1 MVTAGCYLLIRIS
14 PILEYSSTSL
24 MIIIW
29 LGSLGALFGAA
40 CGKVDNDLKRVIAM
54 STNSQQGY
62 KIVAIGIS
70 QYNLGLFH
78 LLTHAFFKSLLF
90 LSSGAILHAVKDNQD
105 IRKKGSLNLFLPLT
119 YLVFFFGSLSLMA
132 FPFTSGWYSKDL
144 LIELLIT
151 PNNFTHTIAYIFTLL
166 AAFLTSSYSIRLKK
180 IVMLSRPAFPKSII
194 SYVTDSTK
202 IMTIP
207 LLIISIGAVTIGYLT
222 HELFLS
228 YGSTFY
234 YNSIFIHPN
243 STSSLLDG
251 PFSGSKLALIPLLFL
266 LLMSILL
273 FITPFNHNNSVSQT
287 FINLDK
293 FNITLQ
299 NNIPEAHKF
308 TNTLTT
314 MNHFNIFNHWIM
326 HRTLILSNYL
336 YRYLDKGILELFG
349 PLGCQRFLHYLGF
362 TIELLSTGFIPHYA
376 LIMVTSAILGL
387 IFFHNFIILFIFISL
402 IILF

>member
-1 MVTAGCYLLIRIS
+1 M
-14 PILEYSSTSL
+14 
-24 MIIIW
+24 
-29 LGSLGALFGAA
+29 
-40 CGKVDNDLKRVIAM
+40 
-54 STNSQQGY
+54 
-62 KIVAIGIS
+62 IVAIGIS

-105 IRKKGSLNLFLPLT
+105 IRKMGGLNLFLPLT
-119 YLVFFFGSLSLMA
+119 YLVFFFGSISLMA

-166 AAFLTSSYSIRLKK
+166 AAFLTSSYSIRLKM
-180 IVMLSRPAFPKSII
+180 IVMLSRPAFPKSILP
-194 SYVTDSTK
+194 YVTDSSK

-234 YNSIFIHPN
+234 YNSIFIHP
-243 STSSLLDG
+243 SSPSSLLDG
-251 PFSGSKLALIPLLFL
+251 PFSGSKLALVPLLFL

-273 FITPFNHNNSVSQT
+273 FITPFNNSNKTNSISQT
-287 FINLDK
+287 GINLDK
-293 FNITLQ
+293 LNITLQ
-299 NNIPEAHKF
+299 NNTPIAHKF
-308 TNTLTT
+308 TSTLTT

-349 PLGCQRFLHYLGF
+349 PLGCQKFLHYLGF

-376 LIMVTSAILGL
+376 LIMVTSVILGL
-387 IFFHNFIILFIFISL
+387 LFFHNFIILFIFISL
-402 IILF
+402 IFII